1 MDLEHMVVAGHNRI
15 NTAVYHQVCLALVL
29 MVIAEMAVL
38 ATDQQVIEQVVVQ
51 VLL

>member
-1 MDLEHMVVAGHNRI
+1 MVVAGHNRT

-38 ATDQQVIEQVVVQ
+38 ATDRQVIEQVVVQ